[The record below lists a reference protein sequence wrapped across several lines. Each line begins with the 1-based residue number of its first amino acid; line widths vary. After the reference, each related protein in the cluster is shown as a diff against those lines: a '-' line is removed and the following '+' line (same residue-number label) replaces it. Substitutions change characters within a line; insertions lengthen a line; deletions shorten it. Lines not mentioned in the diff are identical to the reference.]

1 MKTQVAKWG
10 NSMAVRIPKNVAEA
24 AKLRPGDNLELSV
37 EGSGTVRIRK
47 KKGTSN
53 LEISFGKS
61 LRQISTRKRM
71 GALQK
76 AKNCGSPRVC
86 A

>member
-37 EGSGTVRIRK
+37 EGSGTVKIRK
-47 KKGTSN
+47 KKGTSKLRDLLREITTAN
-53 LEISFGKS
+53 LHTETDWGAPEGKE
-61 LRQISTRKRM
+61 LW
-71 GALQK
+71 
-76 AKNCGSPRVC
+76 
-86 A
+86 